1 MKIFIEKQKFS
12 QWWLYVIIGASLLF
26 MIIPILINSDDISTD
41 IAAKTS
47 LIISILLIAGAVLFI
62 RMMTLH
68 TRIDDKGIHYRFTP
82 FQGKQYLIVWNDISK
97 VYVRKYNAITEYGGW
112 GFRGYIFKS
121 GGKAFNVMGN
131 KGIQIVLKNGKKMLI
146 GTQKEVEAERILNVY
161 KSKIIKPIA

>member
-1 MKIFIEKQKFS
+1 MKIFKEQQRFS
-12 QWWLYVIIGASLLF
+12 QWWIYIIIAASLLF
-26 MIIPILINSDDISTD
+26 MVIPVLVNSNDISND

-47 LIISILLIAGAVLFI
+47 LIISILLIAGAVILI

-82 FQGKQYLIVWNDISK
+82 FQGKKYLIVWNDISN

-131 KGIQIVLKNGKKMLI
+131 RGIQIVLKNGKKMLI
-146 GTQKEVEAERILNVY
+146 GTQKEVEAERILDVY
-161 KSKIIKPIA
+161 KSKIIKPTA